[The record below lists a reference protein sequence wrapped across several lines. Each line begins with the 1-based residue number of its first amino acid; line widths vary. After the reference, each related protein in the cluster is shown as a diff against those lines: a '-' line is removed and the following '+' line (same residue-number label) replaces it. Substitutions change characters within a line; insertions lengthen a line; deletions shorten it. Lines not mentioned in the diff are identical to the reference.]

1 MQKDKNLNDCFHFT
15 YSQVN
20 YGIEMVRYMIKNK
33 ITSLEPTE
41 KAQEAFSADLQSRFK
56 GTVWQG
62 GCQSWY
68 MNKFGHIQAL
78 WPQSVM
84 NFISMLKGT
93 DYESDFI
100 KH

>member
-1 MQKDKNLNDCFHFT
+1 MQNLRILNRCSHSIF
-15 YSQVN
+15 SQVN

-56 GTVWQG
+56 GTVWKG

-68 MNKFGHIQAL
+68 MNKFGDIQSL

-84 NFISMLKGT
+84 KFMSMLKGT